1 MPLELNISPEDI
13 EALVRDSIMRS
24 GFGKAVNEGV
34 QKALSGYNNPLDEAI
49 KRYVLEVAGTLLREK
64 CGDQVRA
71 ALLTAMEKHVTADIL
86 DKITEAAIQKMIRA
100 AEDRY

>member
-49 KRYVLEVAGTLLREK
+49 KRYVLDVAGTLLREK
-64 CGDQVRA
+64 YNDQIRA
-71 ALLTAMEKHVTADIL
+71 AIATAMEKHVTTNIL
-86 DKITEAAIQKMIRA
+86 DKITEAAIEKMARA
-100 AEDRY
+100 AQDRY